1 MSRLFY
7 KPIIEDVQNENCTD
21 AEREALLD
29 AFEHT
34 MKHVAT
40 TLARK
45 AWFELQDYALAK
57 KQGIDGFS
65 LMIERENVLGQD
77 HWTGVFENGEKSL
90 KVIGTLERD

>member
-7 KPIIEDVQNENCTD
+7 KAIIEDVQNEKCTD
-21 AEREALLD
+21 SECEALLD

-34 MKHVAT
+34 MKHIAT

-57 KQGIDGFS
+57 KQGLGGFS
-65 LMIERENVLGQD
+65 LMIERENVLGQE
-77 HWTGVFENGEKSL
+77 HWTGIFENGDKSL
-90 KVIGTLERD
+90 KVIGMLERD